1 MNEIITK
8 VCPICEKQFETKKRA
23 QIYCNIY
30 CRMARLARKNTA
42 RLVGLKYTDPE
53 AYAEYRE
60 RENRKQKRWRDG
72 LSGKP
77 NEKKEGLA
85 KRVSEKNSAYLKENP
100 DVKKK
105 ASKKYFQTLAG
116 KISKK
121 RAEKKYRQTLA
132 GKIARKLDKYRR
144 KAATVGKFTASEW
157 RSLCDKYDNRCLS
170 CGEQKELTVD
180 HVVSLKD
187 GGSNTI
193 DNLQPLC
200 RSCNSRKGAKFID
213 YRT

>member
-8 VCPICEKQFETKKRA
+8 VCPICEKQFETEKRV
-23 QIYCNIY
+23 QIYCSAY
-30 CRMARLARKNTA
+30 CGRAKKARKQNK
-42 RLVGLKYTDPE
+42 RLVNLKYTNPD
-53 AYAEYRE
+53 AYAVHRDK
-60 RENRKQKRWRDG
+60 ENARAKRFRDG

-77 NEKKEGLA
+77 NEKKEGLRERINQKQSAYIKAHPEA
-85 KRVSEKNSAYLKENP
+85 KRSAN
-100 DVKKK
+100 
-105 ASKKYFQTLAG
+105 KKYFQTLAG
-116 KISKK
+116 KIAK
-121 RAEKKYRQTLA
+121 
-132 GKIARKLDKYRR
+132 KLDKYRR

-180 HVVSLKD
+180 HVVSIKD

-213 YRT
+213 YRKE